1 MCVSYEIRQKIQ
13 KLAFPDGVIWD
24 KENKIPRTV
33 SENSVLKL
41 FRCISSA
48 YVGGEDAEGH
58 KKTGKTADFSGLV
71 DYTDEFSN
79 FFEDLLR
86 LDRFAQSA
94 EDELNRNVSEEEES
108 RDDL

>member
-71 DYTDEFSN
+71 DYTGKISN
-79 FFEDLLR
+79 FFEDLLK
-86 LDRFAQSA
+86 LDRFAESI
-94 EDELNRNVSEEEES
+94 EDEL
-108 RDDL
+108 LKM

>member
-71 DYTDEFSN
+71 DYTGKISN
-79 FFEDLLR
+79 LLEDLKRVEMFL
-86 LDRFAQSA
+86 QSI
-94 EDELNRNVSEEEES
+94 ENQGFEILTEK
-108 RDDL
+108 

>member
-71 DYTDEFSN
+71 DYSDKLSTL
-79 FFEDLLR
+79 FEDIKKVEE
-86 LDRFAQSA
+86 FAISVDCQS
-94 EDELNRNVSEEEES
+94 STIPQ
-108 RDDL
+108 

>member
-71 DYTDEFSN
+71 DYTGKFSN
-79 FFEDLLR
+79 LLEDLKRVEMFL
-86 LDRFAQSA
+86 QSI
-94 EDELNRNVSEEEES
+94 ENQGFEILTEK
-108 RDDL
+108 

>member
-71 DYTDEFSN
+71 AEA
-79 FFEDLLR
+79 R
-86 LDRFAQSA
+86 LEHLS
-94 EDELNRNVSEEEES
+94 LGINLSIIIK
-108 RDDL
+108 

>member
-33 SENSVLKL
+33 SEKSVLKL

-71 DYTDEFSN
+71 
-79 FFEDLLR
+79 
-86 LDRFAQSA
+86 A
-94 EDELNRNVSEEEES
+94 EAGLEPTTSGL
-108 RDDL
+108 